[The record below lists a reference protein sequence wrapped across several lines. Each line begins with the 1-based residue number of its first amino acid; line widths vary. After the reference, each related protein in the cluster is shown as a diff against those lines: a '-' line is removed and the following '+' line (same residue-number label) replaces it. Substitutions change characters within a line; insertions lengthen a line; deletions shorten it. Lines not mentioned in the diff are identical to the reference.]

1 MKRIDANQLRV
12 GMFVT
17 KLGGSWLKHPFW
29 RSQFQLSHQGQI
41 DDILKA
47 GISEI
52 WIDPERGEDILPK
65 ALMPAP
71 APVAAAEP
79 EPLTRESVAA
89 RPPLTPTSL
98 KEEWKHAQ
106 QLMQSGKAVLGHM
119 FAEARMGKALQTD
132 KALLL
137 VDDVSNSLARN
148 SYALIALARL
158 KNKDDYT
165 YLHSFAVCAL
175 MVALAKTLGLPEDEI
190 RECGLGGL
198 VHDIGKSAM
207 PRTLLDKSTA
217 LTKDELALLQTHAV
231 GGHHLLVGTGQFSEI
246 AREICLHHHERIDGS
261 GYPDAQKAESISLW
275 AKMGAICDVYDTLT
289 SSSPYHHAWSPAQA
303 LKYMMARTDTQ
314 FDRTVFQAFTRSV
327 GIYPVGTLVKLRTNR
342 LGVVVNQNEAS
353 ALKPDVVVFYSG
365 NTKTRVRPERISLS
379 KSDDVIVTVE
389 DATTWG
395 LSDEEVS
402 DMCLV

>member
-1 MKRIDANQLRV
+1 
-12 GMFVT
+12 
-17 KLGGSWLKHPFW
+17 
-29 RSQFQLSHQGQI
+29 
-41 DDILKA
+41 
-47 GISEI
+47 
-52 WIDPERGEDILPK
+52 
-65 ALMPAP
+65 MPA
-71 APVAAAEP
+71 AARPTP
-79 EPLTRESVAA
+79 EPLTRETLAA
-89 RPPLTPTSL
+89 LPPVTPTSL

-106 QLMQSGKAVLGHM
+106 QLVQSGKATLGQL
-119 FAEARMGKALQTD
+119 FSEARMGRALQTD

-137 VDDVSNSLARN
+137 VDNVSNSLARN

-175 MVALAKTLGLPEDEI
+175 MVALARTLGLSEDEI

-217 LTKDELALLQTHAV
+217 LTKEELALLQTHAV
-231 GGHHLLVGTGQFSEI
+231 GGHHLLIGTGQFSEI
-246 AREICLHHHERIDGS
+246 PREVCLHHHERIDGS
-261 GYPDAQKAESISLW
+261 GYPDGQKGDEISLW

-303 LKYMMARTDTQ
+303 LKYMMARTDSQ

-342 LGVVVNQNEAS
+342 LGVVVHQNESS
-353 ALKPDVVVFYSG
+353 ALRPDVVVFYSG
-365 NTKTRVRPERISLS
+365 NTKTRVRPERISLGR
-379 KSDDVIVTVE
+379 SDDAIITVE
-389 DATTWG
+389 DASTWG
-395 LSDEEVS
+395 LSEEEVS

>member
-12 GMFVT
+12 GMFVM

-29 RSQFQLSHQGQI
+29 RSQFQLSSQGQV
-41 DDILKA
+41 DDIHKA
-47 GISEI
+47 GITEI
-52 WIDPERGEDILPK
+52 WIDPERGEDVLAP
-65 ALMPAP
+65 ALMPAS
-71 APVAAAEP
+71 ADPVPVP
-79 EPLTRESVAA
+79 EPLTQETLAA
-89 RPPLTPTSL
+89 RPPVTPTSL
-98 KEEWKHAQ
+98 KEEWKHAL
-106 QLMQSGKAVLGHM
+106 QLVQAGKATLGQL
-119 FAEARMGKALQTD
+119 FSEARMGRALQTD

-137 VDDVSNSLARN
+137 VDNVSNSLARN

-175 MVALAKTLGLPEDEI
+175 MVALARTLGLPEDEI

-217 LTKDELALLQTHAV
+217 LTKEELALLQTHAV
-231 GGHHLLVGTGQFSEI
+231 GGHHLMMGTGQFGEI
-246 AREICLHHHERIDGS
+246 PREVCLHHHERIDGS
-261 GYPDAQKAESISLW
+261 GYPDAQKGDEISLW

-342 LGVVVNQNEAS
+342 LGVVVHQNES
-353 ALKPDVVVFYSG
+353 SVMRPDVVVFYSG
-365 NTKTRVRPERISLS
+365 NTKTRVRPERISLGR
-379 KSDDVIVTVE
+379 SDDAIITVE
-389 DATTWG
+389 EASTWG
-395 LSDEEVS
+395 LSDEEVT